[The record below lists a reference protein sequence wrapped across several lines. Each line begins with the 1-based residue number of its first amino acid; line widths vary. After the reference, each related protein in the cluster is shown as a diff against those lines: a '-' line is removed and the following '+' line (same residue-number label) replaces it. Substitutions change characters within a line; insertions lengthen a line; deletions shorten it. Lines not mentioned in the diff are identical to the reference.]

1 MSNLEAFLHP
11 VQAQETKEIII
22 SNRFQQDGKAVP
34 FVIRALS
41 EEESQKIR
49 KSCTRKSRDRAGNVS
64 SEFDANAFSI
74 KMLIVGT
81 VTPDFSAKEVCDA
94 YGTNDPTEIPGRML
108 LAGEYNKLSDAIAEF
123 SGFGDDIEEQA
134 KN

>member
-11 VQAQETKEIII
+11 VRVQETKEIII
-22 SNRFQQDGKAVP
+22 SNRFQQDGKTVP

-49 KSCTRKSRDRAGNVS
+49 EGCTRKTRNRTGGVS
-64 SEFDANAFSI
+64 SEFDANAFSV
-74 KMLIVGT
+74 KMLIAGT
-81 VTPDFSAKEVCDA
+81 ITPDFNSAELCSA
-94 YGTNDPTEIPGRML
+94 YGTIDPMAVPGKML